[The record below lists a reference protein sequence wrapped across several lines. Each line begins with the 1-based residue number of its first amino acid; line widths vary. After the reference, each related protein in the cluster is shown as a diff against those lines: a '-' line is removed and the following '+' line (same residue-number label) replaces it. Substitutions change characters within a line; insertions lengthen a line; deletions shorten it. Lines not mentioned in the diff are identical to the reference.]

1 MNERNGIQ
9 TENRPDGRNGIDRDG
24 NERNPRSGQQRFG
37 IENDDRG
44 LSGRDFTRDDDRGRS
59 LGQRGGYEQRDFGG
73 RGSERDAEYRGQL
86 GPDRDFDRSSPSY
99 GGQSDRDSR
108 MESRGHDRGEG
119 NYSFGEDRFGAD
131 RSVSQGQRF
140 GRDDARGSMDRW
152 QGGRDGYR
160 MQGSSDGWQR
170 GRSGGYGPQPQQ
182 SYGRRGT
189 QGYGMT
195 SSEGFGAQHG
205 FGSQE
210 SYGREG
216 SQGYGMGAYE
226 GFGWQQSLGR
236 QDSMKSGKAPKNY
249 TRSDER
255 LREEVCDALA
265 NSGHDWSDVEVTVSN
280 GEVTLTGTVSDR
292 SEKLQ
297 AEHMADRVRGV
308 NEVTN
313 QLKIKRADSSASR
326 TSSTESSSTK
336 DSSDNNAS
344 RRRSA

>member
-9 TENRPDGRNGIDRDG
+9 TENRPDGRNGTDRDG
-24 NERNPRSGQQRFG
+24 NERNARSGGMREDRFG
-37 IENDDRG
+37 VENDDRG
-44 LSGRDFTRDDDRGRS
+44 LSGRDFARDDDRGRS

-73 RGSERDAEYRGQL
+73 RGSERDAEYRGQF
-86 GPDRDFDRSSPSY
+86 GPDRDFDRSSRSY

-119 NYSFGEDRFGAD
+119 NYSVGEDRFGAD
-131 RSVSQGQRF
+131 RSMSSQ
-140 GRDDARGSMDRW
+140 
-152 QGGRDGYR
+152 
-160 MQGSSDGWQR
+160 
-170 GRSGGYGPQPQQ
+170 P
-182 SYGRRGT
+182 SYGR
-189 QGYGMT
+189 
-195 SSEGFGAQHG
+195 
-205 FGSQE
+205 
-210 SYGREG
+210 
-216 SQGYGMGAYE
+216 
-226 GFGWQQSLGR
+226 
-236 QDSMKSGKAPKNY
+236 QDAMKSGKPPKNY

-326 TSSTESSSTK
+326 TASPDSSSTK
-336 DSSDNNAS
+336 DGADNHAS